1 MYNCISIKHY
11 DLLEERLEDYE
22 NILNNIKRYVPL
34 DQDDEQQFISI
45 VRTTKI
51 RRRQF
56 IVQPNFVCSHQTY
69 VLKGAFRSYFVNNEG
84 LDHTIQFAIEDWFIS
99 DFNSYLNQNPAS
111 LFVEA
116 LEDSIVQ
123 QISYEDVES
132 LCDKN
137 PKFERFF
144 RLVAQ
149 KSFAFSQRRVL
160 SNLGKSAEER
170 YLEFLNLYPSV
181 VQRVPQYAL
190 ASYLGMSAEFLSK
203 IRKRLVTKS

>member
-1 MYNCISIKHY
+1 MK
-11 DLLEERLEDYE
+11 DYTG
-22 NILNNIKRYVPL
+22 ILNNIKRYVSL
-34 DQDDEQQFISI
+34 QEDDEKQFADI

-51 RRRQF
+51 KRRQF
-56 IVQPNFVCSHQTY
+56 IVQPNFICSHQTY
-69 VLKGAFRSYFVNNEG
+69 VLKGAFRSYFMSDEG
-84 LDHTIQFAIEDWFIS
+84 TEHTIQFAIEDWFIS
-99 DFNSYLNQNPAS
+99 DFNSYLSQSPAS

-116 LEDSIVQ
+116 LEDSTVQ
-123 QISYEDVES
+123 QISYEDVEN
-132 LCDKN
+132 LCSQN

-170 YLEFLNLYPSV
+170 YIEFFELYPSI

-203 IRKRLVTKS
+203 IRKRITQTS

>member
-1 MYNCISIKHY
+1 MTNYN
-11 DLLEERLEDYE
+11 
-22 NILNNIKRYVPL
+22 NILKNIKRYVSL
-34 DQDDEQQFISI
+34 NEDDEEQFTSI
-45 VRTTKI
+45 VRTTRVK
-51 RRRQF
+51 RRQF

-69 VLKGAFRSYFVNNEG
+69 VLEGAFRSYFVNDDG
-84 LDHTIQFAIEDWFIS
+84 VDHTIQFAIEDWFIS
-99 DFNSYLNQNPAS
+99 DFNSYINQTPAS

-116 LEDSIVQ
+116 LEDSVVQ
-123 QISYEDVES
+123 QISYHEVEK
-132 LCDKN
+132 LCDEN

-149 KSFAFSQRRVL
+149 RSFAFSQRRVL

-170 YLEFLNLYPSV
+170 YVEFQNLYPSI

>member
-1 MYNCISIKHY
+1 M
-11 DLLEERLEDYE
+11 EDYT
-22 NILNNIKRYVPL
+22 NILNNIKRYVSL
-34 DQDDEQQFISI
+34 NKEDEKQFAAI
-45 VRTTKI
+45 VRTTKVK
-51 RRRQF
+51 RRQF
-56 IVQPNFVCSHQTY
+56 IVQPNFVCSHQSY
-69 VLKGAFRSYFVNNEG
+69 VLKGAFRSYFVNDEG

-99 DFNSYLNQNPAS
+99 DFNSYINQEPAS

-116 LEDSIVQ
+116 LEDSVVQ
-123 QISYEDVES
+123 QIAYNDVEK
-132 LCDKN
+132 LCDEN

-170 YLEFLNLYPSV
+170 YLEFQALYPSI

-203 IRKRLVTKS
+203 IRKRLASKS

>member
-1 MYNCISIKHY
+1 MT
-11 DLLEERLEDYE
+11 DYL
-22 NILNNIKRYVPL
+22 NILNNIKRYVSL
-34 DQDDEQQFISI
+34 NEEDEKQFVSI

-51 RRRQF
+51 KRRQF
-56 IVQPNFVCSHQTY
+56 IVQPNFTCSHQTY
-69 VLKGAFRSYFVNNEG
+69 ILKGAFRSYFVNNEG
-84 LDHTIQFAIEDWFIS
+84 TEHTIQFGIEDWFIS
-99 DFNSYLNQNPAS
+99 DFNSYVSQSPAS

-123 QISYEDVES
+123 QISYEDVEN

-137 PKFERFF
+137 PKFDRFF

-149 KSFAFSQRRVL
+149 KSFAFSQRRIL

-170 YLEFLNLYPSV
+170 YIEFLTLYPSI
-181 VQRVPQYAL
+181 VQRVPQYTL

-203 IRKRLVTKS
+203 IRKRILTKS

>member
-1 MYNCISIKHY
+1 MK
-11 DLLEERLEDYE
+11 DYE
-22 NILNNIKRYVPL
+22 NILGNIKRYVNL
-34 DQDDEQQFISI
+34 NKDDESQFISI
-45 VRTTKI
+45 VRTSRVK
-51 RRRQF
+51 RRQY
-56 IVQPNFVCSHQTY
+56 IVQPNFICSHQTY
-69 VLKGAFRSYFVNNEG
+69 VVKGAFRSYFVSNEG
-84 LDHTIQFAIEDWFIS
+84 IDHTIQFAIEDWFIS
-99 DFNSYLNQNPAS
+99 DFNSYINQTPAS

-116 LEDSIVQ
+116 LEDSVVH
-123 QISYEDVES
+123 QISYQGVEA
-132 LCDKN
+132 LCDQN

-170 YLEFLNLYPSV
+170 YIEFYNLYPGI

-203 IRKRLVTKS
+203 IRKRLATKS

>member
-1 MYNCISIKHY
+1 LK
-11 DLLEERLEDYE
+11 DYK
-22 NILNNIKRYVPL
+22 NILDNIKPYVPL
-34 DQDDEQQFISI
+34 NEDDEKQFSSI
-45 VRTTKI
+45 IRTTKVK
-51 RRRQF
+51 RRQF

-69 VLKGAFRSYFVNNEG
+69 VLQGAFRSYFVNDAG
-84 LDHTIQFAIEDWFIS
+84 VDHTIQFAIEDWFIS
-99 DFNSYLNQNPAS
+99 DFNSYINQTPAS

-123 QISYEDVES
+123 QIEYNDVEK
-132 LCDKN
+132 LCDQN

-170 YLEFLNLYPSV
+170 YLEFENLYPSII
-181 VQRVPQYAL
+181 QRVPQYAL
-190 ASYLGMSAEFLSK
+190 ASYLGMSPEFLSK
-203 IRKRLVTKS
+203 IRKRIISKS

>member
-1 MYNCISIKHY
+1 MKEYA
-11 DLLEERLEDYE
+11 
-22 NILNNIKRYVPL
+22 NILANIKRYVSL
-34 DQDDEQQFISI
+34 TKKDEREFTSI
-45 VRTTKI
+45 VRTTNVK
-51 RRRQF
+51 RRQF
-56 IVQPNFVCSHQTY
+56 IVQPNFICSHQTY
-69 VLKGAFRSYFVNNEG
+69 VLIGAFRAYFINDDG
-84 LDHTIQFAIEDWFIS
+84 IDHTIQFAIEDWFIS
-99 DFNSYLNQNPAS
+99 DFNSYIHQTPAS

-123 QISYEDVES
+123 QIAFSDVEW
-132 LCDKN
+132 LCNNN

-170 YLEFLNLYPSV
+170 YVEFVSLYPSIV
-181 VQRVPQYAL
+181 RRVPQYAL

-203 IRKRLVTKS
+203 IRKKLVTKS

>member
-1 MYNCISIKHY
+1 MYFYEDIIRCGTFKET
-11 DLLEERLEDYE
+11 LEQYNNILE
-22 NILNNIKRYVPL
+22 NINRYVSL
-34 DQDDEQQFISI
+34 NEDDEKQFISI
-45 VRTTKI
+45 IRTTKI
-51 RRRQF
+51 KRRQF
-56 IVQPNFVCSHQTY
+56 IVQPNFICSHQTY
-69 VLKGAFRSYFVNNEG
+69 ILNGAFRSYFVNDEG
-84 LDHTIQFAIEDWFIS
+84 IEHTIQFGIEDWFIS
-99 DFNSYLNQNPAS
+99 DFNSYVNQSPAS

-116 LEDSIVQ
+116 LEDSTVQ
-123 QISYEDVES
+123 QISYEDVEN
-132 LCDKN
+132 LCDRN

-170 YLEFLNLYPSV
+170 YLEFLNLYPAI

-203 IRKRLVTKS
+203 IRKRITTKS